1 MTPEAKH
8 LEVILDTHVESVNLA
23 EEMCLR
29 VAEAVGFSED
39 ECYRIGMSV
48 REGVINAFHY
58 GNQEKPSK
66 KIYLGVDLTQ
76 EKLIIHV
83 MDEGKG
89 FKLTDVP
96 DPLAEENL
104 LSTSGRGIFL
114 MKAFMDE
121 FDVVAGRTGGAE
133 IIMSKKIPT
142 GIKPS
147 SNGDHGKSTNAAPKR
162 EA

>member
-1 MTPEAKH
+1 MAETKH
-8 LEVILDTHVESVNLA
+8 LEVTLDTHVESVNLA
-23 EEMCLR
+23 EEMCVR
-29 VAEAVGFSED
+29 VAEASGFNED
-39 ECYRIGMSV
+39 ECYRIGMAV

-58 GNQEKPSK
+58 GNQEKPEK
-66 KIYLGVDLTQ
+66 KIHLAIDLTG
-76 EKLIIHV
+76 ERMIIHV

-89 FKLTDVP
+89 FRLTDVP

-121 FDVVAGRTGGAE
+121 FDVVPARTGGAE
-133 IIMSKKIPT
+133 IVMSKRL
-142 GIKPS
+142 PS
-147 SNGDHGKSTNAAPKR
+147 PGTPEANGNGSGGRGSAPHK